1 VQTQMMS
8 TQEQT
13 EDRGPDEDEET
24 VDEQSEDATAESESA
39 PERQLEA
46 PAEDARIEAVTE
58 RIDKARTQAEET
70 GVLVDEDEETF
81 VESGATEEAD
91 DQTIAPPG

>member
-1 VQTQMMS
+1 VQTQPMS

-13 EDRGPDEDEET
+13 EDREPDD
-24 VDEQSEDATAESESA
+24 
-39 PERQLEA
+39 R
-46 PAEDARIEAVTE
+46 RIDQISE
-58 RIDKARTQAEET
+58 RIDKARTQAEDT